1 MLYVYSSRTLLTI
14 SAADVNI
21 SLEAVSFT
29 LTSVAMLVQQRSGD
43 VLFGDVLTD
52 CSGDVLVI
60 HTGTFWFG
68 DVLTGHQLAIFQKRL
83 KIRA

>member
-43 VLFGDVLTD
+43 VLFGDVL
-52 CSGDVLVI
+52 VI